1 MSAGEGQ
8 KFRQHSPSHSNVGS
22 SCAWSIGGIGSIAG
36 YSHGGGGSPQAQNA
50 AILHE
55 LAHNIKNAAGN
66 GFLIPNDGKD
76 TKEGLSPKNT
86 ELIRKKCTKEIFNG
100 K

>member
-1 MSAGEGQ
+1 VAASWLEQEVLLVIVMALL
-8 KFRQHSPSHSNVGS
+8 RH
-22 SCAWSIGGIGSIAG
+22 
-36 YSHGGGGSPQAQNA
+36 NA

-76 TKEGLSPKNT
+76 TKGGLSPKNT
-86 ELIRKKCTKEIFNG
+86 ELIRKKCAKEIFNG